1 MSSALHSQR
10 ILNGQPSEINAE
22 TDDGVIHRW
31 IESKVGKASQE
42 LRGGM
47 MGRKNG
53 SSRIAAALLFSA
65 VILLAD
71 VSAFAL
77 SNDVESEP
85 VPTHAPPILIE
96 GLPPLM
102 CGEDLC
108 ERPTR
113 LIDRGDR
120 PSEEPD
126 MWWLTYGPDLD
137 WNGMDDRLQR
147 VLDGQSSVSPTAIVG
162 PDGRKTVAIVVD
174 YAWAPN
180 AEEVAQLESVLEEH
194 GWIGTSNGAWFQV
207 MTSIDSVVVDKVP
220 VSALMDIYM
229 LPGVVVI
236 EMQNVM
242 IPFNGVASEAARAM
256 PSDVYTAS
264 AYARGYTGEG
274 VVIAVLDT
282 GVDNEHRALN
292 DFDDIDDEPDS
303 DATSYNDQKWV
314 AGYDATSTASN
325 PDGTDDPDDG
335 QGHGTHVAA
344 TALGTGGSQRVHT
357 GTGMGAYLVDIK
369 VLTDAGGTNSQSSL
383 NGIQWMINNKNT
395 DWGNN
400 ESSRGIDVAS
410 MSFGSVGSPLNPD
423 DEGDNGSGAEARL
436 VNDARDAGIVCVV
449 AMGNDGS
456 KRVPSPASADGAI
469 SIGSVNDRNSV
480 NRTDDVIASYS
491 NFGPRLDDGD
501 DDEWDELKP
510 DLTAFGTAIMS
521 ATAATGP
528 SFPGQPERPLADND
542 YDSKDGTSMATPVV
556 SGIVAIML
564 QADDTLDPETVRNIL
579 RNSSE
584 ARGSASEPDVSNRW
598 NDKWGFGL
606 VDASCALDRVLGRTC
621 TPLEDNGGVIVDPPP
636 GGDGLGHDV
645 DMSAPVNQ
653 SLYLSGN
660 TLSVEGTTDVSEHDY
675 LEVQVKFEQF
685 YEDGESTELT
695 NWLGADGTVEDWY
708 FDITVDDD
716 WVDADETYTLVYAR
730 ALNAEGE
737 ASMVDLRVIRFAR
750 MSVTINEPSLGTPL
764 VGLVEF
770 EGSTEGTEHDRIE
783 YKIDNGDWVVGD
795 TLTFQEEG
803 AQDWSFTWDSTTVGD
818 GSHRISVRMVNASDL
833 ASDVLKRT
841 YEIDNLPAAPDFAFA
856 GSVGVYDGGLPV
868 NSAVAGTVLEVRFG
882 LRNIGDMDADE
893 VYLTLEGEGSA
904 SSTYPSEGKVTSL
917 EQGESVQVTLYWWA
931 TEAGTHDVTLSLDPT
946 QQYSDPDRSNNVY
959 TFSFQVD
966 ERPLQPMLRFLP
978 GSARTQPEIPAPGS
992 PYDIQLRVD
1001 NLGQGDATNLNLGL
1015 ERWMEGIGWQR
1026 LDDQGL
1032 NLVPGSST
1040 TSGYTFARFAD
1051 IADEEG
1057 AVSYRAVLSGS
1068 GVELAHSEMRFNV
1081 TIGDLY
1087 LGSKVGVSL
1096 AVREVP
1102 VDFVGLEDGGL
1113 LFTTKDGELHVR
1125 TVTSTLSMPGGVM
1138 LEEAWG
1144 GELAVYQR
1152 DDGLVQVAWTR
1163 RSLSAEGYVLTDI
1176 AMTSISAAGKTTP
1189 KHYHMQPLKLSEGAY
1204 YGFSFDQ
1211 YDGTM
1216 VLAGYHRDLST
1227 SGSWQDITSLFVISS
1242 STPDKGNSWGN
1253 PVTVLSNI
1261 DIRPGDVQ
1269 QLGVAMGEE
1278 YLHIVYQEYREDV
1291 TGIER
1296 VGLMYTHGPFSSSS
1310 WSFQYS
1316 IGDEAMHPHI
1326 DVIVEDE
1333 EDRLVLAWV
1342 EGQGKTANVV
1352 TVTTNAVWSNEV
1364 VHRTNAPG
1372 VSNLGLASRDEGVYL
1387 FYDEINVYGPVSR
1400 MGLIAS
1406 SEGDSVAGLSN
1417 MLFEGYTFGIGLM
1430 EDDTIVCTV
1439 TPSGSYSFSKVV
1451 SLSGSTSNVGSP
1463 GLLDTLFDYLPG
1475 GSDEAKYRILGL
1487 SLLGLV
1493 GFLAAVVVIL
1503 RRSHTEMEEL
1513 EAALEEEADTV
1524 ELMITPEQD
1533 EGPLLS
1539 VVDDEEVLTVRE
1551 SAVAVLEDEPETLAN
1566 ELEKKLEEGEGN
1578 ARLERRMKRKQQREM
1593 SEMAAALQAGLPP
1606 IPLPMPLPDAAPA
1619 PLPSAPLP
1627 LPDLKREAQCPS
1639 CQAHFSVKDLMLKR
1653 TTCPVCN
1660 TGFDL

>member
-1 MSSALHSQR
+1 MTKK
-10 ILNGQPSEINAE
+10 
-22 TDDGVIHRW
+22 TDDGVIQGW
-31 IESKVGKASQE
+31 IESKMGKSSGE
-42 LRGGM
+42 LRGER
-47 MGRKNG
+47 MGSEQQHR
-53 SSRIAAALLFSA
+53 RVLAAVLFSA
-65 VILLAD
+65 VVMLAD
-71 VSAFAL
+71 VSAL
-77 SNDVESEP
+77 VLGEVDEP
-85 VPTHAPPILIE
+85 QPATHVAPILIE

-102 CGEDLC
+102 CGDDLC
-108 ERPTR
+108 LRPTR
-113 LIDRGDR
+113 MIERGER

-126 MWWLTYGPDLD
+126 MWWLSYGPDLD

-147 VLDGQSSVSPTAIVG
+147 VLDGHESISPTAIIG

-180 AEEVAQLESVLEEH
+180 EEEVNALVSVLDSH
-194 GWIGTSNGAWFQV
+194 GWIGAEQGAWFQV
-207 MTSIDSVVVDKVP
+207 MSLIDSVVVDKVP

-229 LPGVVVI
+229 LPGVVVV

-242 IPFNGVASEAARAM
+242 VPFNGVASEAARAM

-264 AYARGYTGEG
+264 AYSRGYTGEG

-325 PDGTDDPDDG
+325 PDGTVDPDDG

-344 TALGTGGSQRVHT
+344 TALGTGGAQRVHT

-383 NGIQWMINNKNT
+383 NGIQWMINNKDT

-469 SIGSVNDRNSV
+469 SIGAVNDRNTV
-480 NRTDDVIASYS
+480 NRTDDVVATYS
-491 NFGPRLDDGD
+491 NYGPRLSDGD

-528 SFPGQPERPLADND
+528 SFPGQPERPLADNE
-542 YDSKDGTSMATPVV
+542 YDAKDGTSMATPVV

-564 QADDTLDPETVRNIL
+564 QADDTLDPEDIRNIL

-584 ARGSASEPDVSNRW
+584 SRGSASEPSVSNRW

-606 VDASCALDRVLGRTC
+606 VDASCALDKVLGRAC

-645 DMSAPVNQ
+645 EMSSPTNQ
-653 SLYLSGN
+653 SLYLAGK
-660 TLSVEGTTDVSEHDY
+660 TLSVEGTTDVSEHAY
-675 LEVQVKFEQF
+675 VEVQVKFEQF

-695 NWLGADGTVEDWY
+695 NWMRADGTVEEWY
-708 FDITVDDD
+708 LDITVDDD
-716 WVDADETYTLVYAR
+716 WVNPDESHTLVYAR
-730 ALNAEGE
+730 SLNAEGE
-737 ASMVDLRVIRFAR
+737 ASMIELRIVRFAR
-750 MSVTINEPSLGTPL
+750 MSVSIKEPALGTPL
-764 VGLVEF
+764 VGLVGF
-770 EGSTEGTEHDRIE
+770 EGVAEGTEHDRIE
-783 YKIDNGDWVVGD
+783 YKIDNGDWVLGD
-795 TLTFQEEG
+795 SLTYQEEG
-803 AQDWSFTWDSTTVGD
+803 SQDWSFNWDSTEVSD
-818 GSHRISVRMVNASDL
+818 GSHRISVRMVNASDV

-841 YEIDNLPAAPDFAFA
+841 YEVDNLPAAPDFAFA

-882 LRNIGDMDADE
+882 LRNIGDLDANE
-893 VYLTLEGEGSA
+893 VYLTLEGAGSP

-917 EQGESVQVTLYWWA
+917 EEGESVQVTLYWWA

-946 QQYSDPDRSNNVY
+946 QQYNDPDRSNNIY
-959 TFSFQVD
+959 TFSFVVD

-978 GSARTQPEIPAPGS
+978 GSARTQPEIPAPGT
-992 PYDIQLRVD
+992 PFDIQLRVD
-1001 NLGQGDATNLNLGL
+1001 NLGQGDATNLNVGL
-1015 ERWMEGIGWQR
+1015 ERWMDGIGWQR

-1040 TSGYTFARFAD
+1040 TSGYSFVRFAD
-1051 IADEEG
+1051 IVDEEG

-1068 GVELAHSEMRFNV
+1068 GVEPAYSESRFNV
-1081 TIGDLY
+1081 TVGDLY
-1087 LGSKVGVSL
+1087 IGSKVGVSL
-1096 AVREVP
+1096 ATREVP
-1102 VDFVGLEDGGL
+1102 VEFVGLEEGGL
-1113 LFTTKDGELHVR
+1113 MFTTKDGELFVR
-1125 TVTSTLSMPGGVM
+1125 TVTSTLTMPGSVM

-1144 GELAVYQR
+1144 GELAAYQR

-1163 RSLSAEGYVLTDI
+1163 RSLSVEGYVLTDI

-1204 YGFSFDQ
+1204 YGFNFDQ
-1211 YDGTM
+1211 YDGKM

-1253 PVTVLSNI
+1253 PVNVLSDI
-1261 DIRPGDVQ
+1261 DIRPADAQ
-1269 QLGVAMGEE
+1269 PLGVGLGEE
-1278 YLHIVYQEYREDV
+1278 HLHLVYQEYREDV

-1296 VGLMYTHGPFSSSS
+1296 VGLMYTHGPFDSSS

-1316 IGDEAMHPHI
+1316 IGDEAAHPQLEVLV
-1326 DVIVEDE
+1326 DDDEDH
-1333 EDRLVLAWV
+1333 LVMAWI
-1342 EGQGKTANVV
+1342 EGQGKAADVV
-1352 TVTTNAVWSNEV
+1352 TVSSNSVWSNEQT
-1364 VHRTNAPG
+1364 HRTNAPG
-1372 VSNLGLASRDEGVYL
+1372 VSHLSFTQREEGIFL
-1387 FYDEINVYGPVSR
+1387 FHDEINMYGPVSR
-1400 MGLIAS
+1400 MGL
-1406 SEGDSVAGLSN
+1406 VANSDGTLVSGLSN
-1417 MLFEGYTFGIGLM
+1417 MLFEGFTFGVGLM
-1430 EDDTIVCTV
+1430 ESDTIVCTV
-1439 TPSGSYSFSKVV
+1439 TPSGSYSLSKVV
-1451 SLSGSTSNVGSP
+1451 SLKGSSSDVGSP
-1463 GLLDTLFDYLPG
+1463 SFLDTLFDYLPG
-1475 GSDEAKYRILGL
+1475 GSDEAKFRILGL
-1487 SLLGLV
+1487 SVVVLI
-1493 GFLAAVVVIL
+1493 GFLFVVVVVL

-1513 EAALEEEADTV
+1513 EALLEEDQDAI
-1524 ELMITPEQD
+1524 ELMITPEHD
-1533 EGPLLS
+1533 EGPLLM
-1539 VVDDEEVLTVRE
+1539 VDDEDDVLTVHE
-1551 SAVAVLEDEPETLAN
+1551 TPVALMDEDESLSDELA
-1566 ELEKKLEEGEGN
+1566 KKVESGEGN

-1593 SEMAAALQAGLPP
+1593 GEMAKALQQGLPP
-1606 IPLPMPLPDAAPA
+1606 LPLPGALPLEGLPAPA
-1619 PLPSAPLP
+1619 PAPMLP
-1627 LPDLKREAQCPS
+1627 LPDLKRDAQCPS
-1639 CQAHFSVKDLMLKR
+1639 CQATFSVKDLMLKR
-1653 TTCPVCN
+1653 TTCPVCQ
-1660 TGFDL
+1660 TKFDL